1 MMHPSV
7 VGRRQIR
14 RDCGLVA
21 GGMTFD
27 FTATA
32 DALIGLD
39 MRAGRHFLQKN
50 FDRFR
55 ALGAFEREDTG
66 GFQHDGSE
74 KEWRSR
80 HFIIRNT
87 SKPGNRMSEKRD

>member
-1 MMHPSV
+1 MHPSL

-14 RDCGLVA
+14 RDGGLVA

-27 FTATA
+27 FTAIA

-80 HFIIRNT
+80 HFIIRT
-87 SKPGNRMSEKRD
+87 ASKPDSRVPGKRN